1 MLQSIHI
8 KNLALIDE
16 AEVELKDGLNI
27 LTGETGAG
35 KSIII
40 GSVSIALGGRA
51 PRDKIR
57 KGADYALIELD
68 FSIHNRKTIQE
79 LEKMDLP
86 LDDGHLVITR
96 RLTGARSIS
105 RINGETVSL
114 SVVRKAA
121 ALLIDIHGQYEHQS
135 LLHKEKHLAIID
147 AFAGERV
154 GALKAQTTQLYA
166 AYTRLQKEEQN
177 LMTDEGKRSS
187 EIDFLKF
194 QIQEI
199 DEAAI
204 REGEEEELDRRFSVM
219 SNARSILE
227 NISAVHE
234 LMGYDGDS
242 SAGSLNTRAIH
253 LLGQVSRYDE
263 AIDGFTQQLSN
274 IDGLLNDFNRDL
286 ADYMESLTF
295 DEADYRQT
303 EERLDTISRISKK
316 YGGSVQEI
324 NAYRS
329 RCADQLERLENY
341 DAYAAKVEEDLQK
354 TRQQLDALCS
364 QLTAERKKEAAVLEK
379 KIADALGELNFADV
393 RFEIRG
399 AQLDHYTA
407 GGKDNFE
414 FLISTNPGEDVKPL
428 GQVASGGELSRIM
441 LAIKSVLADTDD
453 IETLIFDE
461 IDTGISGRTAQ
472 KVSERM
478 AYIAS
483 SHQVICIT
491 HLPQIASMADYHLI
505 IEKKIIEGRAV
516 TTIRPLGEEDTVRE
530 IARLLG
536 GVKITETVLGSAREM
551 LQLAADSKEKLRSGE
566 K

>member
-8 KNLALIDE
+8 KNMALIDE
-16 AEVELKDGLNI
+16 AEIELGDGLNI

-51 PRDKIR
+51 SRDIIR

-68 FSIHNRKTIQE
+68 FKVNSRKTAQA
-79 LEKMDLP
+79 LEKMDLS

-96 RLTGARSIS
+96 RLTGTRSIS

-114 SVVRKAA
+114 SVVKAAA

-135 LLHKEKHLAIID
+135 LLHREKHLEIID
-147 AFAGERV
+147 AFAGSM
-154 GALKAQTTQLYA
+154 ASDLKKEIANRYQ
-166 AYTRLQKEEQN
+166 AYEKLRREAGELE
-177 LMTDEGKRSS
+177 TDAGKRSS

-199 DEAAI
+199 DEAALQ
-204 REGEEEELDRRFSVM
+204 EGEEEELDRKFRIM

-227 NISAVHE
+227 NVTAVHE
-234 LMGYDGDS
+234 MMGYDDDT
-242 SAGSLNTRAIH
+242 SAGTLNARAIH
-253 LLGQVSRYDE
+253 LLGQAARYDE
-263 AIDGFTQQLSN
+263 TVDGFSQQLSD
-274 IDGLLNDFNRDL
+274 IDALLNDFNRDL
-286 ADYMESLTF
+286 ADYIDSLTF
-295 DEADYRQT
+295 DEEDYRST
-303 EERLDTISRISKK
+303 EDRLDTIARLKKK
-316 YGGSVQEI
+316 YGGSVKEI
-324 NAYRS
+324 SDFREQ
-329 RCADQLERLENY
+329 CARQLEKLQNY
-341 DAYAAKVEEDLQK
+341 DAYEQKLKEDLQAAED
-354 TRQQLDALCS
+354 RLDQLCT
-364 QLTAERKKEAAVLEK
+364 QLTAVREKEAAVLEG
-379 KIADALGELNFADV
+379 KITKALGELNFADV

-399 AQLDHYTA
+399 SRLDHYTS
-407 GGKDNFE
+407 GGRDEFE

-478 AYIAS
+478 AYIAGA
-483 SHQVICIT
+483 HQVICIT
-491 HLPQIASMADYHLI
+491 HLPQIASMADCHML
-505 IEKKIIEGRAV
+505 IEKKIVGGRAV
-516 TTIRPLGEEDTVRE
+516 TTIRPLDAEESVQE

-536 GVKITETVLGSAREM
+536 GVKITEAVLDNAKEM
-551 LQLAADSKEKLRSGE
+551 RQLAAESKSRLRSQG
-566 K
+566 

>member
-1 MLQSIHI
+1 
-8 KNLALIDE
+8 
-16 AEVELKDGLNI
+16 
-27 LTGETGAG
+27 
-35 KSIII
+35 
-40 GSVSIALGGRA
+40 
-51 PRDKIR
+51 
-57 KGADYALIELD
+57 
-68 FSIHNRKTIQE
+68 
-79 LEKMDLP
+79 
-86 LDDGHLVITR
+86 
-96 RLTGARSIS
+96 
-105 RINGETVSL
+105 
-114 SVVRKAA
+114 
-121 ALLIDIHGQYEHQS
+121 
-135 LLHKEKHLAIID
+135 
-147 AFAGERV
+147 
-154 GALKAQTTQLYA
+154 
-166 AYTRLQKEEQN
+166 
-177 LMTDEGKRSS
+177 
-187 EIDFLKF
+187 
-194 QIQEI
+194 
-199 DEAAI
+199 
-204 REGEEEELDRRFSVM
+204 
-219 SNARSILE
+219 
-227 NISAVHE
+227 
-234 LMGYDGDS
+234 
-242 SAGSLNTRAIH
+242 
-253 LLGQVSRYDE
+253 
-263 AIDGFTQQLSN
+263 
-274 IDGLLNDFNRDL
+274 
-286 ADYMESLTF
+286 MESLTF